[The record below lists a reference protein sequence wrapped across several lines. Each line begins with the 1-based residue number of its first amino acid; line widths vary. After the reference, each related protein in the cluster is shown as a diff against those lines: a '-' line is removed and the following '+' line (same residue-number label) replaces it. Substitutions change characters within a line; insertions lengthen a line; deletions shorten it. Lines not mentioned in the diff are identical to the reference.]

1 MNEKRK
7 GGAERDREKNKKL
20 LAKSAEKC
28 NQLDSFFL
36 KGTPTKVIGRKDSQL
51 MTVYPGSEGKCIDH
65 F

>member
-1 MNEKRK
+1 MNKKRK

-20 LAKSAEKC
+20 LAQSAKKC

-36 KGTPTKVIGRKDSQL
+36 KGTPTKLTGSKDSQL
-51 MTVYPGSEGKCIDH
+51 LVGYPGSEGKCIDH